1 MIRRLLVAI
10 LVVVA
15 AAILWIAVWPQT
27 FGLQNQPYIAQ
38 AISLRGLDVAI
49 AVGLLLLFLIAAFI
63 VRPFRRAFLAITA
76 LLLVFCL
83 ISLAILGSRGFGDTA
98 TTATKSTSDITVLS
112 WNTKG
117 GMPGAY
123 EIAQLALAQHADI
136 VSLPETTQLTGDIV
150 SNIMKSHGRPMWVY
164 SAAHGYI
171 YQSHATT
178 LLISSALGKY
188 KVDTSLGDTSLLAS
202 IVARPVSGS
211 GPTIV
216 AVHAVSPKPDEL
228 FNWRSDLKFLS
239 KLCAGPSLVMAGD
252 FNSTLD
258 ELNSLST
265 KPGSDF
271 GQCTDA
277 GHASHSAAIGTWPTS
292 LPALLGAQIDHVM
305 YTSEWR
311 VVAMHVIRTEDNAGS
326 DHRPIVTTLAPAG
339 P

>member
-15 AAILWIAVWPQT
+15 VAILWIAVWPQT

-49 AVGLLLLFLIAAFI
+49 AVALLLLFLIGAFI
-63 VRPFRRAFLAITA
+63 VRPFRRTFLAVAA

-83 ISLAILGSRGFGDTA
+83 ISLAILESRGFSEKA
-98 TTATKSTSDITVLS
+98 TTTTKSTSDITVLS

-117 GMPGAY
+117 GVPGAY

-136 VSLPETTQLTGDIV
+136 VALPETTQLTGDIV

-188 KVDTSLGDTSLLAS
+188 KVDTSIGDTSVLAS

-239 KLCAGPSLVMAGD
+239 TLCAGPNLVMAGD

-258 ELNSLST
+258 ELNSLSA

-277 GHASHSAAIGTWPTS
+277 GHASHSASIGSWPTS

-326 DHRPIVTTLAPAG
+326 DHRPIVATLAPVG